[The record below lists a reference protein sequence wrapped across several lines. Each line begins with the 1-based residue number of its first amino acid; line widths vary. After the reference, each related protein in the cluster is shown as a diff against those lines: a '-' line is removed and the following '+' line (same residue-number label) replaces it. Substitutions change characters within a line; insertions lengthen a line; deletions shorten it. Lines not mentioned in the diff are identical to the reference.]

1 MAITVG
7 STFTDN
13 LLGTGTEGVATQ
25 IGSGTLVLYASGGS
39 PPAGPN
45 ESPVGTILAT
55 FTFNNASSQGSP
67 SGGSMTLSFSATT
80 VTASG
85 SGTADYF
92 RILNS
97 GSAALIQGAVGTS
110 GADWNLSSTSITS
123 GDNVSITGT
132 PTISWVVSLCP
143 TSWTGR
149 RAFLL
154 SSGKPIPL
162 PRSGLWDMTPSG
174 YHSCPPST

>member
-1 MAITVG
+1 MAITL
-7 STFTDN
+7 STTFTDN

-25 IGSGTLVLYASGGS
+25 IGAGTLVLYASGGS

-45 ESPVGTILAT
+45 ESPVGTVLAT
-55 FTFNNASSQGSP
+55 FTFNSAGSQGSP

-97 GSAALIQGAVGTS
+97 GSTALIQGSVGVS
-110 GADWNLSSTSITS
+110 GADWDLSSTTVNN

-132 PTISWVVSLCP
+132 PTISWVV
-143 TSWTGR
+143 T
-149 RAFLL
+149 
-154 SSGKPIPL
+154 
-162 PRSGLWDMTPSG
+162 
-174 YHSCPPST
+174 